1 MNTIMKDM
9 WKTFF
14 EYLYDGILIV
24 DEQHVVRY
32 INPSYTRITGITED
46 EIVGR
51 PLKEVRPGA
60 RLVEVVSSGNPIV
73 GALRREKGIYYTVN
87 MSPII
92 DNGKI
97 VGGIS
102 IVSNIEDVRKLS
114 DTIHKYENEIRRLEN
129 RIQAVSYTHL
139 WDNIQCDRK

>member
-46 EIVGR
+46 EIV
-51 PLKEVRPGA
+51 
-60 RLVEVVSSGNPIV
+60 
-73 GALRREKGIYYTVN
+73 
-87 MSPII
+87 
-92 DNGKI
+92 
-97 VGGIS
+97 
-102 IVSNIEDVRKLS
+102 
-114 DTIHKYENEIRRLEN
+114 
-129 RIQAVSYTHL
+129 
-139 WDNIQCDRK
+139 

>member
-32 INPSYTRITGITED
+32 INPSYTRITGITGD

-73 GALRREKGIYYTVN
+73 GALRREKGITQEALADALLARVLGEEAEEAA
-87 MSPII
+87 
-92 DNGKI
+92 DQEA
-97 VGGIS
+97 GI
-102 IVSNIEDVRKLS
+102 E
-114 DTIHKYENEIRRLEN
+114 EI
-129 RIQAVSYTHL
+129 
-139 WDNIQCDRK
+139 